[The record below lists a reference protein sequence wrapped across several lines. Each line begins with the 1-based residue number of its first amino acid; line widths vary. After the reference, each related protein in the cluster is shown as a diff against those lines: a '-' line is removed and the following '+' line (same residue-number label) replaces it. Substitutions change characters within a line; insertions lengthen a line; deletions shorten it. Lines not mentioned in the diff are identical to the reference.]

1 MAPRIIETSLTEEDQ
16 KIEGTLRPQKMDD
29 YIGQS
34 KAKETLKIYIE
45 AAKRRNDPL
54 DHVLFYGPPGLGKTT
69 LAGVIANEMG
79 THIKVTS
86 GPAIEKPG
94 DMAEIGRASC
104 RERV

>member
-45 AAKRRNDPL
+45 AAKRRNDP
-54 DHVLFYGPPGLGKTT
+54 
-69 LAGVIANEMG
+69 
-79 THIKVTS
+79 TS
-86 GPAIEKPG
+86 KPS
-94 DMAEIGRASC
+94 ASSVP
-104 RERV
+104 RLSSK